1 MVLML
6 FVVEEICAKLSLRGL
21 IAFVFWFPA
30 LYNLDIFAE
39 NMKSIFQFCLWLL
52 KLSFFTS

>member
-39 NMKSIFQFCLWLL
+39 NMKSIFQFCL
-52 KLSFFTS
+52 